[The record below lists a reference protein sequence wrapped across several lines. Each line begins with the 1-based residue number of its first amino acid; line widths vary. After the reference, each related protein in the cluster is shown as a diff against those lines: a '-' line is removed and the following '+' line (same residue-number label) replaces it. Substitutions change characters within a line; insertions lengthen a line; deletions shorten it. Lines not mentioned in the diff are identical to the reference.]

1 MFILYWIFF
10 VILLYIY
17 GKILFPL
24 FENVLT
30 VIFQPDLAQGMS
42 FFLIFIL
49 SVVTLAKFLD
59 GDFHIF
65 FSKLFSNKG
74 NSKNNQNDIKKVEET
89 ESNISSEKRIIDK
102 YYQTKKD
109 EGLIKDDGLIKD
121 EDGGNI
127 GKFLGLFFIIFFS
140 LIFWVMLVV

>member
-17 GKILFPL
+17 GKILFPI
-24 FENVLT
+24 FDNVLT
-30 VIFQPDLAQGMS
+30 VIFQPALAEGMS
-42 FFLIFIL
+42 FFLIFTL
-49 SVVTLAKFLD
+49 SVVTLAKFLS
-59 GDFHIF
+59 GDFYIF

-74 NSKNNQNDIKKVEET
+74 YSKNNQNDIKEVQET

-109 EGLIKDDGLIKD
+109 EGLIKDDGLNKN
-121 EDGGNI
+121 EDGGYV
-127 GKFLGLFFIIFFS
+127 GKFFGLFFIIFFS
-140 LIFWVMLVV
+140 IIFWIMLVG